1 MLKIRWQKWRLIELM
16 AFIILLS
23 IGYIMLTIMLQQP
36 Y

>member
-1 MLKIRWQKWRLIELM
+1 MLKIHWQKWRLIELM
-16 AFIILLS
+16 DFIILLS